1 MPQKVSSTDLAMS
14 VVLTLK
20 VSSTDLVMSVV
31 YTLKAS
37 AVPFSFNA
45 VAFR

>member
-1 MPQKVSSTDLAMS
+1 MPQKVSSTDLAKS

-37 AVPFSFNA
+37 AVPFFI
-45 VAFR
+45 

>member
-1 MPQKVSSTDLAMS
+1 MS

-20 VSSTDLVMSVV
+20 VSSTDLLMSVA

-37 AVPFSFNA
+37 AVLLVYAA
-45 VAFR
+45 VTMVIMNS